1 MILDMENM
9 LSWKQ
14 AITVTANSTN
24 VIDLGPNHWAN
35 ASGRDREIPLFID
48 INEAFTAGGAATL
61 NVAIQSSNTE
71 NFSGTP
77 KVHHSL
83 DFALT
88 DLTTTGRMPQS
99 LALPADV
106 LRYVRAVYTVGTGPM
121 TAGQISIGVTASRQ
135 TNY

>member
-1 MILDMENM
+1 MILDKENM

-14 AITVTANSTN
+14 AVTTTANSTN

-35 ASGRDREIPLFID
+35 ASGKDKEIPLFID

-61 NVAIQSSNTE
+61 NVKIQSSNAE
-71 NFSGTP
+71 AFGSGVKT
-77 KVHHSL
+77 HHSL
-83 DFALT
+83 DFALA
-88 DLTTTGRMPQS
+88 DLSAVGRLPQS
-99 LALPADV
+99 LALPPDV

-121 TAGQISIGVTASRQ
+121 TAGQISVGVTASRQ